1 LLIARRT
8 DPILAACSPYQY
20 PNTFVDGGKRIAS
33 AIWRGNAMRLLASV
47 VLAYLVTVSAT
58 SAAEFGVTSTIEA
71 VTVYPDGATVT
82 RVIKTSLPAG
92 DSTLLARD
100 FPPALDPSSLRV
112 EGEGGARLMIGAIDA
127 RPPRPEPPATLPELE
142 RRIEALRDERGALDD
157 KIAAATARRKFAQR
171 FADSAPAGLG
181 DKGEARPLAE
191 WRAAFAAVAEEV
203 ALADAVI
210 REAGLRQ
217 REIDRVLA
225 RLEAE
230 RNANPPRKMDVRI
243 DLAADAATSATLR
256 ITYAVRGARWVPL
269 YDARLNTGAR
279 DQEPAL
285 ELVRRAE
292 VMQQTGEDWN
302 DVALSVSTVMTAKG
316 GNAPDLRPL
325 IVRYPEPPVPLGT
338 APAPRSLPA
347 PEVSMRGA
355 ADFARA
361 PVAAVE
367 QEATFNAG
375 GFQVVFQVPGRV
387 SIAANEGAKSFRIGS
402 ATIAPKLV
410 VRAVPLLDLTG
421 YLEASFKQTEDAPL
435 LRGRVALYRDGTYVG
450 RAQMQLAP
458 KDETV
463 RLGFG
468 ADEKINIRRAIVR
481 KIEGSSGIISSA
493 KNDEREFK
501 ITVRNGHSTPVAV
514 TIEDQVPVSEIAD
527 VQVELLPA
535 TTPPSERD
543 VRDRRGVLVWNFDAA
558 PGEVREVKL
567 AWRVRWPADKSIVY
581 QPRL

>member
-1 LLIARRT
+1 
-8 DPILAACSPYQY
+8 
-20 PNTFVDGGKRIAS
+20 
-33 AIWRGNAMRLLASV
+33 MRVLASV
-47 VLAYLVTVSAT
+47 VFACLSTVSAG
-58 SAAEFGVTSTIEA
+58 SAAELAVTSTIEA

-92 DSTLLARD
+92 DSTLLAHD
-100 FPPALDPSSLRV
+100 FPPALDPASLRV

-142 RRIEALRDERGALDD
+142 RRIEALKDERGALDD
-157 KIAAATARRKFAQR
+157 KIAAATARRNFAQR

-181 DKGEARPLAE
+181 NKGEARPLAE
-191 WRAAFAAVAEEV
+191 WRDAFAAVAEEV
-203 ALADAVI
+203 TLADALI

-217 REIDRVLA
+217 REINRVLA

-243 DLAADAATSATLR
+243 DLAADAATSAILR
-256 ITYAVRGARWVPL
+256 ITYTVRGARWVPL

-292 VMQQTGEDWN
+292 VMQQTGEEWDN
-302 DVALSVSTVMTAKG
+302 VALSVSTVMTAKG
-316 GNAPDLRPL
+316 GNAPDLRSL
-325 IVRYPEPPVPLGT
+325 IVRYPEPPIPLGA
-338 APAPRSLPA
+338 APAPRSLLPA
-347 PEVSMRGA
+347 PEASLRGA
-355 ADFARA
+355 ADFAGA
-361 PVAAVE
+361 PVPVAE
-367 QEATFNAG
+367 REATFSTG
-375 GFQVVFQVPGRV
+375 GFQVVFEVPGRV
-387 SIAANEGAKSFRIGS
+387 SIAASDGAKSFRIGS

-421 YLEASFKQTEDAPL
+421 YLEASFKQTDDAPL
-435 LRGRVALYRDGTYVG
+435 LPGRVALYRDGTYVG

-468 ADEKINIRRAIVR
+468 ADEKINIRRAVVR

-493 KNDEREFK
+493 KTDEREFK
-501 ITVRNGHSTPVAV
+501 ITVRNGHGTPVAV

-535 TTPPSERD
+535 STPPSERD

-558 PGEVREVKL
+558 PGEVRDIKL

>member
-1 LLIARRT
+1 
-8 DPILAACSPYQY
+8 
-20 PNTFVDGGKRIAS
+20 
-33 AIWRGNAMRLLASV
+33 MRLLASV
-47 VLAYLVTVSAT
+47 VLACLATLSAV
-58 SAAEFGVTSTIEA
+58 SAAELDVTSTIEA

-112 EGEGGARLMIGAIDA
+112 EGESGVRLMIGAIDA
-127 RPPRPEPPATLPELE
+127 RPPPPEPPATLPELE
-142 RRIEALRDERGALDD
+142 RRIEALKDERGTLDD
-157 KIAAATARRKFAQR
+157 KIAAATARRNFAQR

-181 DKGEARPLAE
+181 EKGEARPLAE

-203 ALADAVI
+203 ALTDALI

-217 REIDRVLA
+217 RELDRVLA

-243 DLAADAATSATLR
+243 DLAADAATSVTLR

-302 DVALSVSTVMTAKG
+302 DVALWISTVMTAKG

-338 APAPRSLPA
+338 APAARSLPA

-361 PVAAVE
+361 PVAAAE
-367 QEATFNAG
+367 Q
-375 GFQVVFQVPGRV
+375 
-387 SIAANEGAKSFRIGS
+387 
-402 ATIAPKLV
+402 
-410 VRAVPLLDLTG
+410 
-421 YLEASFKQTEDAPL
+421 
-435 LRGRVALYRDGTYVG
+435 
-450 RAQMQLAP
+450 
-458 KDETV
+458 
-463 RLGFG
+463 
-468 ADEKINIRRAIVR
+468 
-481 KIEGSSGIISSA
+481 
-493 KNDEREFK
+493 
-501 ITVRNGHSTPVAV
+501 
-514 TIEDQVPVSEIAD
+514 
-527 VQVELLPA
+527 
-535 TTPPSERD
+535 
-543 VRDRRGVLVWNFDAA
+543 
-558 PGEVREVKL
+558 
-567 AWRVRWPADKSIVY
+567 
-581 QPRL
+581 

>member
-1 LLIARRT
+1 
-8 DPILAACSPYQY
+8 
-20 PNTFVDGGKRIAS
+20 
-33 AIWRGNAMRLLASV
+33 MRVLASV
-47 VLAYLVTVSAT
+47 VFACLATVSAV
-58 SAAEFGVTSTIEA
+58 SAAELGVTSTIEA

-100 FPPALDPSSLRV
+100 FPPTLDPASLRV
-112 EGEGGARLMIGAIDA
+112 EGEGGVRLVIGAIDA

-142 RRIEALRDERGALDD
+142 RRIEALKDERGALDD
-157 KIAAATARRKFAQR
+157 KIAAATARRNFAQR

-181 DKGEARPLAE
+181 DKGEARPLTE
-191 WRAAFAAVAEEV
+191 WRDAFAAVAEEV
-203 ALADAVI
+203 ALTDAVI

-256 ITYAVRGARWVPL
+256 ITYTVRGARWVPL

-292 VMQQTGEDWN
+292 ILQQTGEEWN

-325 IVRYPEPPVPLGT
+325 VVRYPEPSVPLGV
-338 APAPRSLPA
+338 PATRSLPA
-347 PEVSMRGA
+347 PEASLRGA

-361 PVAAVE
+361 PVAAAE
-367 QEATFNAG
+367 QEATFSAG

-387 SIAANEGAKSFRIGS
+387 SIAANDGAKSFRIGS

-421 YLEASFKQTEDAPL
+421 YLEASFKQNEDAPL
-435 LRGRVALYRDGTYVG
+435 LPGRVALYRDGTYVG

-468 ADEKINIRRAIVR
+468 ADEKINIKRAIVR
-481 KIEGSSGIISSA
+481 KLEGSSGIISSA
-493 KNDEREFK
+493 KTDEREFK
-501 ITVRNGHSTPVAV
+501 ITVRNGHGAPVAV
-514 TIEDQVPVSEIAD
+514 AIEDQVPVSEIAD

-558 PGEVREVKL
+558 PGEVRDIKL
-567 AWRVRWPADKSIVY
+567 AWRVRWPADKSIAY

>member
-1 LLIARRT
+1 
-8 DPILAACSPYQY
+8 
-20 PNTFVDGGKRIAS
+20 
-33 AIWRGNAMRLLASV
+33 
-47 VLAYLVTVSAT
+47 
-58 SAAEFGVTSTIEA
+58 
-71 VTVYPDGATVT
+71 
-82 RVIKTSLPAG
+82 
-92 DSTLLARD
+92 
-100 FPPALDPSSLRV
+100 
-112 EGEGGARLMIGAIDA
+112 
-127 RPPRPEPPATLPELE
+127 
-142 RRIEALRDERGALDD
+142 
-157 KIAAATARRKFAQR
+157 
-171 FADSAPAGLG
+171 
-181 DKGEARPLAE
+181 
-191 WRAAFAAVAEEV
+191 
-203 ALADAVI
+203 
-210 REAGLRQ
+210 
-217 REIDRVLA
+217 
-225 RLEAE
+225 
-230 RNANPPRKMDVRI
+230 MDVRI
-243 DLAADAATSATLR
+243 DLAVDAATSATLR

-302 DVALSVSTVMTAKG
+302 DVALWISTVMTAKG

-325 IVRYPEPPVPLGT
+325 IVRYPEPPAPLGT
-338 APAPRSLPA
+338 SAPRSWPA
-347 PEVSMRGA
+347 PEASPRGA
-355 ADFARA
+355 TDFARA
-361 PVAAVE
+361 PVAAAE

-375 GFQVVFQVPGRV
+375 GFQVVFRVPGRV
-387 SIAANEGAKSFRIGS
+387 SIAANEGAKSFRISS
-402 ATIAPKLV
+402 ATIAPKLA
-410 VRAVPLLDLTG
+410 VRAVPRIDLTG

-435 LRGRVALYRDGTYVG
+435 LPGRVALYRDGAYVG

-468 ADEKINIRRAIVR
+468 VDEKINIRRAVVR

-493 KNDEREFK
+493 KTDEREFK
-501 ITVRNGHSTPVAV
+501 ITVRNGHGTPVAV

-543 VRDRRGVLVWNFDAA
+543 ARDRRGVLVWNFDAA
-558 PGEVREVKL
+558 PGEVRDIKL

>member
-1 LLIARRT
+1 
-8 DPILAACSPYQY
+8 
-20 PNTFVDGGKRIAS
+20 
-33 AIWRGNAMRLLASV
+33 MRAFASV
-47 VLAYLVTVSAT
+47 VLVYLTTVSAV
-58 SAAEFGVTSTIEA
+58 SAAELDVTSTIEA
-71 VTVYPDGATVT
+71 VTVYPDGARVT

-112 EGEGGARLMIGAIDA
+112 EGESGVRLMIGAIDA

-142 RRIEALRDERGALDD
+142 RRIEALKDERGTLDD

-181 DKGEARPLAE
+181 DKGEARPLSE
-191 WRAAFAAVAEEV
+191 WRDAFAAVAEEV
-203 ALADAVI
+203 ALTDALI

-217 REIDRVLA
+217 RELDRVLA

-302 DVALSVSTVMTAKG
+302 DVALWISTVMTAKG

-325 IVRYPEPPVPLGT
+325 IVRYPEPPAPLGT
-338 APAPRSLPA
+338 SAQRSLPA
-347 PEVSMRGA
+347 PEASLRA
-355 ADFARA
+355 TDFARA

-375 GFQVVFQVPGRV
+375 GFQVVFLVPGRV
-387 SIAANEGAKSFRIGS
+387 SIAANEGAKSFRIRS
-402 ATIAPKLV
+402 ATIAPKLA
-410 VRAVPLLDLTG
+410 VRAVPLLDLTA

-435 LRGRVALYRDGTYVG
+435 LPGRVALYRDGAYVG

-468 ADEKINIRRAIVR
+468 VDEKINIRRAVVR

-493 KNDEREFK
+493 KTDEREFK
-501 ITVRNGHSTPVAV
+501 ITVRNGHGTPVAV

-543 VRDRRGVLVWNFDAA
+543 ARDRRGVLVWNFDAA
-558 PGEVREVKL
+558 PGEVRDIKL